1 MDYITQIRQ
10 FNRDYTVKL
19 GLLDSSYLGSGL
31 TLTQARVLQ
40 EIAITGENGASARDI
55 ALRIGTD
62 EGYLSRIL
70 SKFVKQGWVSRQ
82 PDGAD
87 ARRKVLTMTKVGQA
101 VYAPLDA
108 ASRELTR
115 DLTAHLS
122 EPAQDAL
129 CAWLS
134 QVQRLLTKPEH
145 SDITVRGL
153 QAGDLGWI
161 TEAHGRLYAQDE
173 GYDLRFEALVARILA
188 DYVDVPH
195 AQNRAFIAV
204 DTNGQRLGCTFVVHD
219 DDDTMRLRLV
229 LLEPVARGR
238 GLGKRLLA
246 MALEHAK
253 ANNYKK
259 MVLWTH
265 ESHQAAIALYKKAG
279 FSLVSSEAAEAFG
292 KQVVDQVWEKSLI

>member
-1 MDYITQIRQ
+1 MDYITQIRR

-31 TLTQARVLQ
+31 TLTQVRVLQ

-70 SKFVKQGWVSRQ
+70 SKFVKQGWVTRQ
-82 PDGAD
+82 PDRAD
-87 ARRKVLTMTKVGQA
+87 ARRKVLTMTKDGQA

-115 DLTAHLS
+115 DLMAHLS

-129 CAWLS
+129 CASLS
-134 QVQRLLTKPEH
+134 QVQGLLTKPEH
-145 SDITVRGL
+145 GDITVRDL
-153 QAGDLGWI
+153 LAGDLGWI

-188 DYVDVPH
+188 DYVDVPQPH
-195 AQNRAFIAV
+195 NRAFIAV
-204 DTNGQRLGCTFVVHD
+204 DANGQRLGCTFVVHD

-246 MALEHAK
+246 MALEHAV
-253 ANNYKK
+253 ASNYKK